1 MKLGTYKNLNLGK
14 SEPTKVTKEE
24 VDSELTKLLQ
34 SKVSYNTKN
43 GKSQIGDTVNI
54 DYEGFLDG
62 IPFEGGKS
70 EHYDLEL
77 GSHSF
82 IPGFEEGLV
91 GFEANS
97 DVDVNVTFPSEY
109 HAPNLAGK
117 AVVFKCHIHEVK
129 TRVEA
134 KLDDDF
140 AHEYGLESADAL
152 VKELER
158 QMNAKK
164 QNDADNEYLAKL
176 IKEIVDHSEVE
187 IEPDMVEKRTDE
199 IIKYLEQNIGQ
210 YGMDINAYLSMS
222 GQTMDAL
229 KEQAKAQATSAVK
242 SDLVIAEI
250 AAIEGI
256 VADDDEINA
265 TFEQYKNQYGL
276 DNEEFEKFKKANI
289 ENLAHDLVTRKVI
302 DLLMKNN
309 N

>member
-1 MKLGTYKNLNLGK
+1 MLNL
-14 SEPTKVTKEE
+14 
-24 VDSELTKLLQ
+24 
-34 SKVSYNTKN
+34 
-43 GKSQIGDTVNI
+43 QIRC
-54 DYEGFLDG
+54 
-62 IPFEGGKS
+62 IP
-70 EHYDLEL
+70 
-77 GSHSF
+77 
-82 IPGFEEGLV
+82 
-91 GFEANS
+91 
-97 DVDVNVTFPSEY
+97 
-109 HAPNLAGK
+109 
-117 AVVFKCHIHEVK
+117 VK

-134 KLDDDF
+134 KLNDDF
-140 AHEYGLESADAL
+140 AREFGLESADAL

-222 GQTMDAL
+222 GQTMETL

-256 VADDDEINA
+256 VADDAEINA